1 MRASYPID
9 DVTYWRD
16 MLFALTMSYVIPL
29 SLIAI
34 IPGIIM
40 SFISDVKGLLIID
53 SSVIFLLIITAYIPK
68 LSIDWR
74 KRIFSGLV
82 YTVGLALLLF
92 LGYFGPG
99 LLYLLAITTFMILIF
114 NNKYAFVSFFLN
126 LGTCIVFSILLENGL
141 FLELFPSINSDLTV
155 GAWIAVSSNLL
166 FLGAVFSYLIPKL
179 FDGLQNS
186 ILSQYRLSQELKVHQ
201 DSLAESNRLLQ
212 IKNQDLEQ
220 FTHTVSHDLQE
231 PLRMISSFMSLLKN
245 KYDDLFDVK
254 AKQYIHFAIDGAKRM
269 RQLIADLLELSLV
282 GKYPQ
287 NLEPVDC
294 NLLLRNTLNLMR
306 KTIEESKAK
315 IITLGDLPHL
325 MVHPHSLQ
333 LVFQNLLSNALKYR
347 KENVLPKIEISCFSK
362 DQEWQ
367 FSVSD
372 NGMGIPLENQE
383 KIFDIFKRLHSR
395 VEYDGTGIGLSIVK
409 KVIENYGGRVWVE
422 SVPNEG
428 SSFFFTLPKN

>member
-40 SFISDVKGLLIID
+40 SFISDVKGLLIVD

-114 NNKYAFVSFFLN
+114 DNKYAFVSFFLN

-141 FLELFPSINSDLTV
+141 FLELFPTINSDLTV
-155 GAWIAVSSNLL
+155 GAWIAVSSNLV

-179 FDGLQNS
+179 FDGFQNS
-186 ILSQYRLSQELKVHQ
+186 ILSQYRLSQELKMHQ

-231 PLRMISSFMSLLKN
+231 PLRMISSFMNLLKI
-245 KYDDLFDVK
+245 KYQDLFDEK
-254 AKQYIHFAIDGAKRM
+254 AKQYIHFAIDGAQRM
-269 RQLIADLLELSLV
+269 RQLIINLLELSRI
-282 GKYPQ
+282 GKFAQP
-287 NLEPVDC
+287 LEPVNC
-294 NLLLRNTLNLMR
+294 TILLQNTLNIMR
-306 KTIEESKAK
+306 KSIEESKAQ
-315 IITLGDLPHL
+315 IHIGELPQL
-325 MVHPHSLQ
+325 MSHSNSIQ
-333 LVFQNLLSNALKYR
+333 LIFQNLLSNALKYR
-347 KENVLPKIEISCFSK
+347 KNDVAPIIEVSCISLENH
-362 DQEWQ
+362 WQ
-367 FSVSD
+367 FSVID
-372 NGMGIPLENQE
+372 NGIGIEEDDQE
-383 KIFDIFKRLHSR
+383 KVFDIFKRLHSR
-395 VEYDGTGIGLSIVK
+395 VEYDGTGVGLSIVK
-409 KVIENYGGRVWVE
+409 KIIEHYGGRIWVE
-422 SVPNEG
+422 SEPNKG
-428 SSFFFTLPKN
+428 SSFYFTLPKY